1 MELKADANLC
11 DELEGALSRAAA
23 SDVIVSRQTLR
34 TALNRFLANQVTG
47 DDLVNWAKRVEIEV
61 LSDRFDYEAGYEEL
75 LATTLFYIASPEIN
89 GALDAAL
96 CRSYVG
102 QLAVDD

>member
-1 MELKADANLC
+1 MELKANANLC
-11 DELEGALSRAAA
+11 DELEVALLRTAG

-34 TALNRFLANQVTG
+34 VALNRFLANELTSV
-47 DDLVNWAKRVEIEV
+47 DLVNWANQVEAEV
-61 LSDRFDYEAGYEEL
+61 LSDRIDYEAGYEKL

-96 CRSYVG
+96 CRTYVE
-102 QLAVDD
+102 QLPTDG